1 MSETT
6 TTPRRVYRTAQIKP
20 RTRDALMDV
29 LAQAA
34 NRSIEQTLAIEF
46 WQEEAE
52 TDFRRAAKMLRTG
65 RIAMWAAMVF
75 GACIGWIAAW
85 ALR

>member
-34 NRSIEQTLAIEF
+34 DEIIR
-46 WQEEAE
+46 
-52 TDFRRAAKMLRTG
+52 LRTVADSATFAVWEWSVNTPSA
-65 RIAMWAAMVF
+65 RKPQPWWRRLAQQLVRCWPP
-75 GACIGWIAAW
+75 
-85 ALR
+85 

>member
-29 LAQAA
+29 LAGAA
-34 NRSIEQTLAIEF
+34 DEVIRLREAIEDRKYVAEAYREAAVTALAELR
-46 WQEEAE
+46 EERSRSLW
-52 TDFRRAAKMLRTG
+52 RRLQRWLV
-65 RIAMWAAMVF
+65 RCWPP
-75 GACIGWIAAW
+75 
-85 ALR
+85 